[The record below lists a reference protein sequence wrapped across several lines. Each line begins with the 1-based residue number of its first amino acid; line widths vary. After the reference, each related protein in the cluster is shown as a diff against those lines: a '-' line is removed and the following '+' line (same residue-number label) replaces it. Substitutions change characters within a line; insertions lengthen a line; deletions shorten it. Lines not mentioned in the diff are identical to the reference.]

1 MHKATYIFNLLAWV
15 CQCENILA
23 VFFNR
28 KEMLLNG
35 NGHKQTSND
44 LPKLEEKEPGSFLLN
59 CHYIQIKPLCRQHVL
74 SLPDWMVASP
84 KACQPEL
91 TPDFGNRQM
100 AWTTKANTWSLSR
113 TWTYC
118 ACTCSQLRSWCTP
131 HSTVAKNEDQCTA
144 STHTACNFAKAQL
157 RRQVQQDYL
166 MQQSCGQPT
175 LLMLYKYNAQT
186 MV

>member
-1 MHKATYIFNLLAWV
+1 
-15 CQCENILA
+15 
-23 VFFNR
+23 
-28 KEMLLNG
+28 MLLNG

-144 STHTACNFAKAQL
+144 INSYCLQFCQGTVASSSTARLSDATVLWTTNIAHAV
-157 RRQVQQDYL
+157 QVQCPDHGL
-166 MQQSCGQPT
+166 SSCLTGAYTALSSEFVIQCR
-175 LLMLYKYNAQT
+175 LLPAVRL
-186 MV
+186 